1 MSENRKEISN
11 LEELLGR
18 IRETTAGEGDVSL
31 DDILGI
37 LGSRSFGTMLLLAGI
52 ITLAPLV
59 GDIPGV
65 PTIIALFVGLTS
77 VQLLLRRDHVWLP
90 EWMLKRSISS
100 DKLEKALGWMQ
111 RPAEIVD
118 RLLRE
123 RLVFLTQGVMK
134 YVSATLCLCV
144 AAVMP
149 ALEFIPF
156 SANAAG
162 ATLTLFGLSFIAR
175 DGLMALIAILFS
187 TLAFGFALFHLL

>member
-11 LEELLGR
+11 LEELLDR
-18 IRETTAGEGDVSL
+18 IRETTTGEGDVSL
-31 DDILGI
+31 EDILGI

-77 VQLLLRRDHVWLP
+77 VQLLIRRDHVWLP
-90 EWMLKRSISS
+90 DWMLKRSISS
-100 DKLEKALGWMQ
+100 DKLEKVLGWMQ
-111 RPAEIVD
+111 RPAEFVD

-123 RLVFLTQGVMK
+123 RLVFLTQGAMQ
-134 YVSATLCLCV
+134 YVSAAFCLCV

-187 TLAFGFALFHLL
+187 SLAFGFALFHLL